1 MIIIKQVFQLS
12 LYTGDSCFWK
22 KPSSF
27 SMMCGAVAGQVS
39 LFYRLLQ
46 VFDLE
51 YFKQDYIRANVID
64 GLCHSLTSLKTQDL
78 R

>member
-1 MIIIKQVFQLS
+1 
-12 LYTGDSCFWK
+12 
-22 KPSSF
+22 
-27 SMMCGAVAGQVS
+27 MMCGAVAGQVS